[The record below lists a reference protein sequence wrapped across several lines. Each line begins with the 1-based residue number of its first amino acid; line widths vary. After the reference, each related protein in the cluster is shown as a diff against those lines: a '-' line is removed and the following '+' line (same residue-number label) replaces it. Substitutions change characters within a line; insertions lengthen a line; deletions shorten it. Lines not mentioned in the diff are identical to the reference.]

1 MEGVISLTEQVLAM
15 ALCLGAVLGA
25 STAFGSMAAIRLIR
39 RRGGAKTIQR
49 LARRGPR
56 CRYCGD
62 PTPAGEPVCAIC
74 AFFVKEAA

>member
-1 MEGVISLTEQVLAM
+1 MISLTEQVLLV

-25 STAFGSMAAIRLIR
+25 SIAFGSMAALRLVR
-39 RRGGAKTIQR
+39 RRGGAKTIRR
-49 LARRGPR
+49 LVRRGPH

-62 PTPAGEPVCAIC
+62 PTPTDEPVCGIC